1 MTIRERIEQQERE
14 SLSPYSALSCN
25 TRGREREEQPC
36 PVRTEFQRDRD
47 RIIHRCKAFRRLSQK
62 TQVFI
67 SPKLDHY
74 HTRLQHSLEVA
85 QIARTVAKALRL
97 NEDLAEAI
105 ALAHDL
111 GHPPFGHAGE
121 SALDTVY
128 REYDPT
134 AVFKHNQQGVR
145 VVEVLEE
152 NGRGLNL
159 TQEVREGILYHTKGR
174 ADIAEVAAGEPPT
187 TMEGKLVKVADRIA
201 YVNHDLED
209 AVRAGFITEE
219 EIPSEV
225 LTTLGATHSRR
236 VGTMVTSII
245 ENSANKPLISMDRKI
260 AQVINTLKEFL
271 FERVYLP
278 VAVSADQVRKV
289 AAVMRGLFQHYME
302 EWQAAQ
308 GKSAPREDG
317 PVGRL
322 EWRDVARRVC
332 DHIAGM
338 TDRYAMAAYVELFV
352 PSEWGRVE
360 VEPDFHIPAPSGVGS

>member
-1 MTIRERIEQQERE
+1 MLPMTIRERIEGQERE
-14 SLSPYSALSCN
+14 TLSPYAALSC
-25 TRGREREEQPC
+25 RSKGRRREEEPC
-36 PVRTEFQRDRD
+36 PVRTDFQRDRD

-85 QIARTVAKALRL
+85 QIARTLAKALRL

-105 ALAHDL
+105 ALGHDV

-121 SALDTVY
+121 NALDSVY
-128 REYDPT
+128 RDYDPNGR
-134 AVFKHNQQGVR
+134 FKHNEQGVR

-152 NGRGLNL
+152 NGEGLNL
-159 TQEVREGILYHTKGR
+159 TEEVREGILYHTKGR
-174 ADIAEVAAGEPPT
+174 ADIGEVAAGDPPST
-187 TMEGKLVKVADRIA
+187 LEGRLVKVADRIA

-209 AVRAGFITEE
+209 ALRAGFITEE
-219 EIPSEV
+219 EIPSAV

-245 ENSANKPLISMDRKI
+245 EKSANQPQITMDKRI
-260 AQVINTLKEFL
+260 AREMNILKEFL

-278 VAVSADQVRKV
+278 VAVSANQVRKV
-289 AAVMRGLFQHYME
+289 AAVMSGLFQHYVERWQE
-302 EWQAAQ
+302 EDA
-308 GKSAPREDG
+308 GVDSA
-317 PVGRL
+317 L
-322 EWRDVARRVC
+322 VARRVC

-360 VEPDFHIPAPSGVGS
+360 VEPEFRGLPGLGVES